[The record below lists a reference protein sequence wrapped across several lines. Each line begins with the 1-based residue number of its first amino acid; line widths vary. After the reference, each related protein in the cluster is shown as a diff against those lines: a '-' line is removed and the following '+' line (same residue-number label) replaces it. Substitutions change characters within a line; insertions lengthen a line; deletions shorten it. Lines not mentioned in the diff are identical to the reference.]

1 MGLSASSFFKKIC
14 LHQKTQCWLN
24 ALDKI
29 GCFYDPSRA
38 FQLVNLARYLYRI
51 VPFDWNV
58 LSTETT
64 ITPSNHWHGC
74 RKGGMGVFAPLD
86 FENFSKKKIVFLVS
100 SRKKQISLLLASPKK
115 FWKNYPNGPPLEKIR
130 RP

>member
-74 RKGGMGVFAPLD
+74 RKGGMGSWHSWILKILAKKDCFFS
-86 FENFSKKKIVFLVS
+86 FEWEKTNFTTFGL
-100 SRKKQISLLLASPKK
+100 P
-115 FWKNYPNGPPLEKIR
+115 
-130 RP
+130 